1 MFSGTLAIILNLL
14 SVTVLSFATS
24 VVLISM
30 LVALAHRYVGLLS
43 FASRKLVLWTC
54 ATLPVWV
61 SVFCMVVFSL
71 DSELGLAANWLNQ
84 FAHWHHVNQFSL
96 VSWHGMTLVS
106 AFSYT
111 IWSLAKIVHW
121 RVGQSNA
128 MSGIE
133 SLSSLQ
139 SRQSQQG
146 VDFYLIDSPLATA
159 FTSGFWK
166 PKIYLSTTLLGRIS
180 PTETEIILR
189 HELAHVSARD
199 PLFRTFFVVFASL
212 FPGAVRRILVSEFN
226 LVTEQLADDAVTA
239 HYDRLDVAQTLINVA
254 RLQQPSVPT
263 TKLSHVSYFG
273 HDHTSVRVQSL
284 VSPSVTYSRWAVGC
298 ALLILS
304 VVPFVTV
311 SAVDSLHHIIETVF
325 TH

>member
-1 MFSGTLAIILNLL
+1 MFSGALAIILNLF
-14 SVTVLSFATS
+14 SVTALSFATS
-24 VVLISM
+24 VVLITIVVV
-30 LVALAHRYVGLLS
+30 LTHRYVGLLS
-43 FASRKLVLWTC
+43 FSSRKVILWTC

-61 SVFCMVVFSL
+61 SAFCLLIFSL
-71 DSELGLAANWLNQ
+71 NSELGLAVNWLNQ

-96 VSWHGMTLVS
+96 VSWHGITLFS
-106 AFSYT
+106 AVSYT
-111 IWSLAKIVHW
+111 IWSLAKIVYW

-128 MSGIE
+128 MSGIM
-133 SLSSLQ
+133 SLSKVQ
-139 SRQSQQG
+139 TRQSERG
-146 VDFYLIDSPLATA
+146 VNFYLIDSPLATA
-159 FTSGFWK
+159 FTSGFWQ

-180 PTETEIILR
+180 PTESEIILH
-189 HELAHVSARD
+189 HELAHVKARD
-199 PLFRTFFVVFASL
+199 PLFRSLFVVFASL
-212 FPGAVRRILVSEFN
+212 FPGAVRRILVNEFN

-284 VSPSVTYSRWAVGC
+284 VSPSITYSRWAEGC

-311 SAVDSLHHIIETVF
+311 STVDSLHHIIETVF
-325 TH
+325 TY